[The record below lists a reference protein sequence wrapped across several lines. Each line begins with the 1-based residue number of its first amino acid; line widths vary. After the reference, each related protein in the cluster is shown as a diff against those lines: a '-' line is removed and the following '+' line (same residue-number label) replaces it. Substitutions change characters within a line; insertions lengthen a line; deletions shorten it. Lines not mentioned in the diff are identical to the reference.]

1 MGSMFGGGSAP
12 QAPQAGG
19 GGMAGMLQ
27 KLLSGAGQKGKEMFG
42 TTSQGG
48 MRMPGMFG
56 DIQDAIVSGQ
66 DGGTQRAM
74 IERQAQDPS
83 TGSQMARDS
92 YKPTQMTNE
101 QVEGPGMLQRIAGQV
116 FGNTDMMSADQKAS
130 YLANQEKNKL
140 TPEQQEAADARMQ
153 NISDAQANYK
163 AMMEAEQQKQA
174 QSMQQLQQFMAQG
187 ANRGGAQQPVQSA
200 NLADVARSR
209 LQNLR
214 GKF

>member
-1 MGSMFGGGSAP
+1 
-12 QAPQAGG
+12 
-19 GGMAGMLQ
+19 
-27 KLLSGAGQKGKEMFG
+27 
-42 TTSQGG
+42 
-48 MRMPGMFG
+48 
-56 DIQDAIVSGQ
+56 
-66 DGGTQRAM
+66 
-74 IERQAQDPS
+74 
-83 TGSQMARDS
+83 
-92 YKPTQMTNE
+92 
-101 QVEGPGMLQRIAGQV
+101 
-116 FGNTDMMSADQKAS
+116 MMSADQKAS

-140 TPEQQEAADARMQ
+140 TPEQQEAADARLQ